1 VATYDSR
8 MEPTVRDIAQMADPV
23 LRNLWIT
30 QRYHEFAL
38 QLRDAGAGE
47 DATWCAFAVW
57 ASKTAG
63 ATIRGEV
70 LPARAKQLLVDNG
83 IARPVLDRFNH
94 GLTGW
99 TLRRLSHDHLAQ
111 AVEAISTDVSKQIAA
126 GNVLVFAELAPVFSA
141 FLDAYGSQPA
151 TPDELAAALAP
162 ALAALESAEDAAA
175 LEAAFSAYGKAVFGP
190 TDRASLILRAN
201 TLAVAHE
208 QRRLQPAIAAALNAA
223 ITDTLQKVIEGD
235 VVSHLPTAEARH
247 LIDGLT
253 DDVCKVLDGAWDTA
267 ITEAIMRL
275 VTARETLDLRRD
287 VPPLSEGLFPPALRD
302 LSGTAA
308 EQAVARWDKTGGTGR
323 PSGAHD
329 WAVLEQR
336 MNFIVNLFRS
346 RQRDGTLFDPPF
358 SETQLAVLAEGQLP
372 PGPL

>member
-1 VATYDSR
+1 MT
-8 MEPTVRDIAQMADPV
+8 DPV

-30 QRYHEFAL
+30 QRYHELAL
-38 QLRDAGAGE
+38 QLRDACAGE

-83 IARPVLDRFNH
+83 IAQPVLDRFNH
-94 GLTGW
+94 GLTGLA
-99 TLRRLSHDHLAQ
+99 LRHLSQDHLAQ
-111 AVEAISTDVSKQIAA
+111 AVEGITADVSNQIAA
-126 GNVLVFAELAPVFSA
+126 GNVLVFAELTPLFSA
-141 FLDAYGSQPA
+141 FLDACGSQPA
-151 TPDELAAALAP
+151 TPADLAADLAP
-162 ALAALESAEDAAA
+162 ALVTLESAEDAAT
-175 LEAAFSAYGKAVFGP
+175 LETVFSAYGQALFAP
-190 TDRASLILRAN
+190 RDRPALILQAN

-235 VVSHLPTAEARH
+235 VVSHLPIAEARH
-247 LIDGLT
+247 LVDSLT
-253 DDVCKVLDGAWDTA
+253 DDVCKILDGAWDTA
-267 ITEAIMRL
+267 LTEAIMQL

-308 EQAVARWDKTGGTGR
+308 EPAVAQWDKTGGTGR

-329 WAVLEQR
+329 WADLEQR

-346 RQRDGTLFDPPF
+346 RQRDGTLFNPPF
-358 SETQLAVLAEGQLP
+358 SQAQLADLAQGHLP
-372 PGPL
+372 AGPL

>member
-1 VATYDSR
+1 MDPSVW
-8 MEPTVRDIAQMADPV
+8 DIAQMADPV

-30 QRYHEFAL
+30 QRYHQFAL

-70 LPARAKQLLVDNG
+70 LPTRAKQLLIDDAG
-83 IARPVLDRFNH
+83 PVLDRFNH
-94 GLTGW
+94 GLTGLA
-99 TLRRLSHDHLAQ
+99 LRHLSHDLLGQ
-111 AVEAISTDVSKQIAA
+111 VVEDISADVSTQIAA
-126 GNVLVFAELAPVFSA
+126 GNVLVFAELAPLFSA
-141 FLDAYGSQPA
+141 FLDAIGSQPA
-151 TPDELAAALAP
+151 TPEELAAQLAP
-162 ALAALESAEDAAA
+162 ALAALDSAEDAAT
-175 LEAAFSAYGKAVFGP
+175 LEAAFSAYGHALFGP
-190 TDRASLILRAN
+190 TDRAALILQAN

-223 ITDTLQKVIEGD
+223 ITDTLQKVVEGD
-235 VVSHLPTAEARH
+235 VVGHFPIAGVRH
-247 LIDGLT
+247 LVDGLT
-253 DDVCKVLDGAWDTA
+253 DDVCKVLDGAWDSA
-267 ITEAIMRL
+267 LTETILRL
-275 VTARETLDLRRD
+275 VTAHETLDLRRD

-308 EQAVARWDKTGGTGR
+308 EGAVAQWDKTGGTGR

-329 WAVLEQR
+329 WAVLDQR

-346 RQRDGTLFDPPF
+346 RQRDGTLFEPPF
-358 SETQLAVLAEGQLP
+358 SEAQLAVLAEGQLP

>member
-1 VATYDSR
+1 MDPS
-8 MEPTVRDIAQMADPV
+8 VRDIAQMADPV

-30 QRYHEFAL
+30 QRYHQFAL
-38 QLRDAGAGE
+38 QLRDAGARE

-70 LPARAKQLLVDNG
+70 LPARAKQLLTDN
-83 IARPVLDRFNH
+83 AQPVLDRFNH

-99 TLRRLSHDHLAQ
+99 AVRHLSHDHLAQ
-111 AVEAISTDVSKQIAA
+111 AVEGISADVSKQVAA
-126 GNVLVFAELAPVFSA
+126 GNVLVFAELAPLFSA
-141 FLDAYGSQPA
+141 FLDACGSQPA
-151 TPDELAAALAP
+151 TPEELAADLAP
-162 ALAALESAEDAAA
+162 ALATLDSAEDAAT
-175 LEAAFSAYGKAVFGP
+175 LEAAFDAYGRAVFGP
-190 TDRASLILRAN
+190 TDRAALILQAN

-208 QRRLQPAIAAALNAA
+208 QRRLQSAIAAALNAA

-235 VVSHLPTAEARH
+235 VVGHLPTAEARH
-247 LIDGLT
+247 LLDGLT
-253 DDVCKVLDGAWDTA
+253 NDVCKVLDGAWDTA
-267 ITEAIMRL
+267 LTEAIMRL
-275 VTARETLDLRRD
+275 VTASETLDLRRD

-302 LSGTAA
+302 LSGTTA
-308 EQAVARWDKTGGTGR
+308 EQAVAQWDKTGGTGR

-358 SETQLAVLAEGQLP
+358 SDAQLAVLAEGQLP